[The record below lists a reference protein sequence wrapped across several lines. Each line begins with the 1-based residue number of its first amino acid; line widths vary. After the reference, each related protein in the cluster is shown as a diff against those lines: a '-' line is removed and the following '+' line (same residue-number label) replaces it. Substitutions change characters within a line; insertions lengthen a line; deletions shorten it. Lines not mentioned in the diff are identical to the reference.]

1 MPGTISKVLNE
12 SGPDLRRRLIAI
24 YAVLIVSGPYVPR
37 RYGVDERV
45 RGAERQAASRS
56 GALALVHAHGISSS
70 RRAAGQRLTSRVRTS
85 AI

>member
-45 RGAERQAASRS
+45 
-56 GALALVHAHGISSS
+56 
-70 RRAAGQRLTSRVRTS
+70 
-85 AI
+85 